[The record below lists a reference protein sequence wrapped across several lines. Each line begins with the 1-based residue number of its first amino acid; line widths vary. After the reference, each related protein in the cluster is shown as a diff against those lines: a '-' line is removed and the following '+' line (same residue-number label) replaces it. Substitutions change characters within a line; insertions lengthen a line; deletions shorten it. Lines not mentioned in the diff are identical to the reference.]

1 MRAFC
6 TACGARLEADA
17 RFCSACGKAVGAG
30 EGVRDEGLERE
41 RSEGRES
48 GAPDGAPDRRGFTIG
63 CLTLSTLP
71 VLAAGIIL
79 AVVIGRGGCSSVE
92 GRVEAHGK
100 PLGDY
105 VVTPTLCQSGQHQSF
120 FGVTLFPD
128 EDAPGTLV
136 VVDDPVR
143 GRMVRALVDGSCHA
157 DSGNTFVCSYAA
169 VNPAQCARFEMSIVP
184 TSTTVNDIRLVDGRL
199 LLDCTMAEGG
209 TLAADLVFES
219 CD

>member
-1 MRAFC
+1 MRVFC
-6 TACGARLEADA
+6 TGCGARLDAGA
-17 RFCSACGKAVGAG
+17 RFCAACGKAVVVGVGESVEPESERG
-30 EGVRDEGLERE
+30 EGN
-41 RSEGRES
+41 ES
-48 GAPDGAPDRRGFTIG
+48 GESGTRDRRGFTIG

-105 VVTPTLCQSGQHQSF
+105 VVTPTLCQSGEHQSF

-169 VNPAQCARFEMSIVP
+169 VNPAQCRRFEMSIVP
-184 TSTTVNDIRLVDGRL
+184 TSTSVNDIQLVDGRL
-199 LLDCTMAEGG
+199 LLDCTMPEGG
-209 TLAADLVFES
+209 TLAADLVFEN